1 MRSTAFFVNGG
12 AGRVICSIPA
22 FEKYKEEHPDD
33 DFIIVCEGGTDFFK
47 GHIDLYPRV
56 YDNWHK
62 DLFREKIQERNIV
75 TTEPYRIWEYYNQKC
90 NLSQAFDI
98 QINNKGVRDLPRPT
112 LRFSR
117 QEIIQAKF
125 VVEEV
130 RQKTKKDKLVVFQPF
145 GRGAQMMGNFI
156 TDSGGRSFELG
167 NVVSLIKRLQK
178 KGYGVIFMS
187 EFSIDF
193 AKEGCVDPVAAP
205 QGIDLRQWA
214 AIIAETDLFFGCD
227 SVGQHIAYAK
237 EVPAVVVVGS
247 TCKENISYPNYEKF
261 EVLDMGEG
269 LRVYDPIRIS
279 MDEVTHR
286 TNDGI
291 MAMNDKVEEVIIE
304 SIEKMM
310 KKFYV
315 KKREVVVLPSQNCDT
330 GNCEVPTQQ
339 NSQSPKF
346 TGSQDVA
353 PTINSM
359 LESAKKKTA
368 IDELI
373 QSTKNGA
380 SKKPAGFIDTVKK

>member
-156 TDSGGRSFELG
+156 TDAGGRSFELG

-380 SKKPAGFIDTVKK
+380 SKKIGRAHV